1 MPDVRG
7 NDRLLGE
14 GVCCIYQEIQS
25 GCCNV
30 ARDRLQHKRNKNQ
43 DFTTQLAAELG
54 LFSVFGKAMD
64 TGGGEYGVAI
74 LSKYPF
80 VYINNKTFEGID
92 GAKEP
97 RTLLYVDIQEPGTSD
112 VIRIGTTHLDHSTD
126 LIRSAMAEQINERI
140 GTGDTPTLLEGDF
153 NARTDSNVICE
164 VMKNWQRIC
173 DDTFTYP
180 ADQPAI
186 KIDYIFG
193 LPQNKW
199 KVKSFKV
206 LSNPEVSDH
215 RALFAEVEFVK

>member
-1 MPDVRG
+1 MPDVRT
-7 NDRLLGE
+7 DDWLLGE

-140 GTGDTPTLLEGDF
+140 GTGDTPTLLGGRF
-153 NARTDSNVICE
+153 
-164 VMKNWQRIC
+164 
-173 DDTFTYP
+173 
-180 ADQPAI
+180 
-186 KIDYIFG
+186 
-193 LPQNKW
+193 
-199 KVKSFKV
+199 
-206 LSNPEVSDH
+206 
-215 RALFAEVEFVK
+215 